1 MRFAWVCL
9 IAIAICGCVGMPSQ
23 NVSFRGMS
31 LDDLKSNLNKLVEST
46 LENVTSELPK
56 LPPKKIVLKVGE
68 SAEVDGIN
76 VTVEK
81 VWITK
86 NLQEFKTFRPLDRY
100 SGIAEDGK
108 FIVAEVKV
116 VNKGNKTLYLT
127 AHDFIVVD
135 ASGNVYS
142 YNMLTHLFEDALE
155 FRELRKGGSE
165 EGKVVF
171 LVPSNATG
179 LRIAYSF
186 GSIADFRAIFNFFKT
201 RWAVWKVEEVMKDV

>member
-1 MRFAWVCL
+1 MRLVWACL
-9 IAIAICGCVGMPSQ
+9 IAIAICGCVGMPSK
-23 NVSFRGMS
+23 NVG
-31 LDDLKSNLNKLVEST
+31 DLKIDELKNDLNKLIKSA
-46 LENVTSELPK
+46 LENATSELPK
-56 LPPKKIVLKVGE
+56 LPPKKIILKVGE
-68 SAEVDGIN
+68 SAEVDGVN

-86 NLQEFKTFRPLDRY
+86 NLQEFKTFRPIDRY
-100 SGIAEDGK
+100 SGIAKDGK

-142 YNMLTHLFEDALE
+142 YNVLTHLFEDALE

-201 RWAVWKVEEVMKDV
+201 RWAVWKVDEEVVGNV